1 MPNKIPIIIQPG
13 YNLDPKHI
21 QRIRDFIDTI
31 PTKVRPTSVTV
42 VDPDKFPEVVKAF
55 NNPDKTDVAFTI
67 GGGRIYL
74 NGAVF
79 SPTMQQMQKFS
90 QQLGT
95 KQLGYI
101 PEHAL
106 AHEISHLND
115 TKETGRQ
122 QESHDGTFNNDAT
135 TLVNQWASKAGR
147 AYQAEQSRID
157 SDQRKIQPT
166 PASVNTTFENPMSS
180 RVQNIMAQQP
190 SRSYVQRVIAQ
201 QPASSLRMA
210 DRMKLQSPKTGK

>member
-1 MPNKIPIIIQPG
+1 MPNKIPVIVQPG
-13 YNLDPKHI
+13 YKIDPKHV
-21 QRIRDFIDTI
+21 QRVRDFVDNV
-31 PTKVRPTSVTV
+31 PTKVRPTSITII
-42 VDPDKFPEVVKAF
+42 DPDKFPSVAKAF
-55 NNPDKTDVAFTI
+55 NNPDRTDVAFTI

-115 TKETGRQ
+115 TAETGRQ
-122 QESHDGTFNNDAT
+122 QESHDGTFNQDAAA
-135 TLVNQWASKAGR
+135 LVNQWSSKAGR
-147 AYQAEQSRID
+147 AYQAEQARVD
-157 SDQRKIQPT
+157 SDAGKIQPT
-166 PASVNTTFENPMSS
+166 SSPIRTALQPPRMS
-180 RVQNIMAQQP
+180 P
-190 SRSYVQRVIAQ
+190 
-201 QPASSLRMA
+201 
-210 DRMKLQSPKTGK
+210 LQHVFGALGRAATQGLKP

>member
-1 MPNKIPIIIQPG
+1 MPNHIPIVVPLN
-13 YNLDPKHI
+13 YKLDPKYI
-21 QRIRDFIDTI
+21 QRISQFVDNI
-31 PTKVRPTSVTV
+31 PTKVRPTSITV
-42 VDPDKFPEVVKAF
+42 IDPDKFQSVVKAF
-55 NNPDKTDVAFTI
+55 NNPDKSDIAFTI

-115 TKETGRQ
+115 TTETGRQ
-122 QESHDGTFNNDAT
+122 QESHDGTFNQDAAE
-135 TLVNQWASKAGR
+135 LVNQWASKQGQ
-147 AYQAEQSRID
+147 AYRNEQARIN
-157 SDQRKIQPT
+157 SDVGKIQPQT
-166 PASVNTTFENPMSS
+166 NSLVTNENAKQQSQLIWNTRPP
-180 RVQNIMAQQP
+180 QNLPYQP
-190 SRSYVQRVIAQ
+190 
-201 QPASSLRMA
+201 PSSLPIDVLA
-210 DRMKLQSPKTGK
+210 HQ